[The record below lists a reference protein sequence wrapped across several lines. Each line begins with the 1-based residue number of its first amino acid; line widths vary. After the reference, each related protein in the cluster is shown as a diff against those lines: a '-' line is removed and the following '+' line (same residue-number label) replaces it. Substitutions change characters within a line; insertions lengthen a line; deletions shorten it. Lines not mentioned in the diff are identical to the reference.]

1 MERVQ
6 YGEVYNADTFMNI
19 AFIGKRGLN
28 DFPSLNLLPPPSLA
42 SAGVACAP
50 TVIDTDMEV
59 QPTSVMGGGWGEK
72 KVVYLPGED
81 RKDFNFHINQLLKK

>member
-28 DFPSLNLLPPPSLA
+28 DFPSLNLFPPPSLA

-50 TVIDTDMEV
+50 TVIETDMEV
-59 QPTSVMGGGWGEK
+59 QPTSVMGGERKKLYICQMKAEK
-72 KVVYLPGED
+72 ILISILI
-81 RKDFNFHINQLLKK
+81 RS